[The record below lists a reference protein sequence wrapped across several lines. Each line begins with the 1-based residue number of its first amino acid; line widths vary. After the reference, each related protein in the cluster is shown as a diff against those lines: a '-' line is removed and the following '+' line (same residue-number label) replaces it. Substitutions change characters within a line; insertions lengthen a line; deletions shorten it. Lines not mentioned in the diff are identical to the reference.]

1 MKNLLIVA
9 GLTLSALFLWLA
21 LRHTNFTDIGSAF
34 ANAKLWP
41 LLPMLACLFSFYW
54 LKALRWST
62 LLLPSYTVSGV
73 ALIPAMMAG
82 AAGNNLL
89 PAHFGE
95 FVRIYFAGNKF
106 SIPKTT
112 VLATLMVERIFD
124 VIAVLLIFSVAIF
137 QGDFSGAI
145 LRAAQFLTIIAIAAI
160 VLISMLTFR
169 ADVCTRIIGSGVR
182 FMGPKISAIVLDQL
196 TNLTRGLSAL
206 KSGRLFIGVAANSL
220 AQWLLMVACIYFAL
234 VAFSID
240 SALLVSMLV
249 LGVLVA
255 GLTLPTSPGFFGTM
269 EYCFVLGLGTV
280 GVDASTALSAAIY
293 YHVPAWI
300 FVTLTGL
307 LLLRANRLSLS
318 SLKSETG

>member
-1 MKNLLIVA
+1 MM
-9 GLTLSALFLWLA
+9 
-21 LRHTNFTDIGSAF
+21 
-34 ANAKLWP
+34 
-41 LLPMLACLFSFYW
+41 PMLTCLFGFYW
-54 LKALRWST
+54 LKALRWSD
-62 LLLPSYTVSGV
+62 LLSPSYAVSGV
-73 ALIPAMMAG
+73 QLIPAMMAG
-82 AAGNNLL
+82 AAGNNVL

-106 SIPKTT
+106 NIPKST

-124 VIAVLLIFSVAIF
+124 VIAVLLIFSIAIF
-137 QGDFSGAI
+137 QGEFSGAI
-145 LRAAQFLTIIAIAAI
+145 LRAAHFLTIVAVAAI
-160 VLISMLTFR
+160 VLISLLTFR
-169 ADVCTRIIGSGVR
+169 ADACIRTIGQCIR
-182 FMGPKISAIVLDQL
+182 FLGPGPSTKILDQL
-196 TNLTRGLSAL
+196 VNLTHGLSAL
-206 KSGRLFIGVAANSL
+206 KSGRLFIAVAANSL
-220 AQWLLMVACIYFAL
+220 IQWLLMVACIYFAL

-240 SALLVSMLV
+240 SALLVAMLV

-307 LLLRANRLSLS
+307 LLLRANRISLT
-318 SLKSETG
+318 SLRTASR